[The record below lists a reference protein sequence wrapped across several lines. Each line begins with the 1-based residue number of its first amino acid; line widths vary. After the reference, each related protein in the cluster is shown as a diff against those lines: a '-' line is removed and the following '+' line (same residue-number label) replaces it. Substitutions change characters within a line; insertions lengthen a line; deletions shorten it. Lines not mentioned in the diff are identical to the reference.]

1 MRSAN
6 LHELLGVPIE
16 WIEPRKTKSDAMAL
30 ITVTKNKLEHGIL
43 ITPRGLMKVDS
54 KNYVIS
60 PLNNSKQQ
68 VSIMKKTRLLVTKT
82 FSAII
87 LLFLAASSLLIT
99 THVVQAKIVLT
110 ESMQPVINPGDLLVS
125 VSPRIIS
132 PQTGKVV
139 IYTGKKF
146 DGTVVASFAHRVIGG
161 DEKSGYIVKGDAND
175 QADVQRPTLSEI
187 EGVVLF
193 NVPKVGLLIN
203 PKTMSLLLVF
213 LLGIWFVAKGARAY
227 LK

>member
-60 PLNNSKQQ
+60 PLKNSETQ
-68 VSIMKKTRLLVTKT
+68 VSIFKKTRLLIAKT
-82 FSAII
+82 FSILI
-87 LLFLAASSLLIT
+87 LLLLATSSLLVT
-99 THVVQAKIVLT
+99 TNVVQAKIVLT

-125 VSPRIIS
+125 ISPRFNT
-132 PQTGKVV
+132 PQVGEVV

-161 DEKSGYIVKGDAND
+161 DESTGYIVKGDANE
-175 QADVQRPTLSEI
+175 QADVQRPILSEI

-193 NVPKVGLLIN
+193 SIPKVGLLFN
-203 PKTMSLLLVF
+203 PKTMTLFLVF
-213 LLGIWFVAKGARAY
+213 LLGIWFVANGVRAY

>member
-43 ITPRGLMKVDS
+43 ITPRGLMQVDS

-87 LLFLAASSLLIT
+87 LLFLAALSLLIT

-125 VSPRIIS
+125 VSPGLIS

-193 NVPKVGLLIN
+193 NVPKVGLLLN
-203 PKTMSLLLVF
+203 PKIMSLLLVF

>member
-54 KNYVIS
+54 RNYVLS
-60 PLNNSKQQ
+60 PLNNSEEQ
-68 VSIMKKTRLLVTKT
+68 VNILKKTTVLVTKT
-82 FSAII
+82 FSIII
-87 LLFLAASSLLIT
+87 LFMLAASSLLIT

-125 VSPRIIS
+125 VSPGLIS

-161 DEKSGYIVKGDAND
+161 NEKSGYIVKGDAND

-193 NVPKVGLLIN
+193 NVPKIGLLLN
-203 PKTMSLLLVF
+203 PKTISLLLVF
-213 LLGIWFVAKGARAY
+213 LLGIWFVAEGVRTY

>member
-60 PLNNSKQQ
+60 QLNNSETQ
-68 VSIMKKTRLLVTKT
+68 VSIFKKTRLLIAKT
-82 FSAII
+82 FSILI
-87 LLFLAASSLLIT
+87 LLLLATSSLLVT
-99 THVVQAKIVLT
+99 TNVVQAKIVLT

-125 VSPRIIS
+125 ISPRFNS
-132 PQTGKVV
+132 PQVGEVV

-161 DEKSGYIVKGDAND
+161 DESTGYIVKGDANE
-175 QADVQRPTLSEI
+175 QADVQRPILSEI

-193 NVPKVGLLIN
+193 SIPKVGLLFN
-203 PKTMSLLLVF
+203 PKTMTLFLVF
-213 LLGIWFVAKGARAY
+213 LLGIWFVANGARAY

>member
-60 PLNNSKQQ
+60 PLNNSETQ
-68 VSIMKKTRLLVTKT
+68 VSIFKKTRLLIAKT
-82 FSAII
+82 FSILI
-87 LLFLAASSLLIT
+87 LLLLATSSLLVT
-99 THVVQAKIVLT
+99 TNVIQAKIVLT

-125 VSPRIIS
+125 ISPRFNS
-132 PQTGKVV
+132 PQVGEVV

-161 DEKSGYIVKGDAND
+161 DESTGYIVKGDANE
-175 QADVQRPTLSEI
+175 QADVQRPILSEI

-193 NVPKVGLLIN
+193 SIPKVGLLFN
-203 PKTMSLLLVF
+203 PKTMTLFLVF
-213 LLGIWFVAKGARAY
+213 LLGIWFVANGARAY

>member
-43 ITPRGLMKVDS
+43 ITPRGLMQVDS

-82 FSAII
+82 FTAII
-87 LLFLAASSLLIT
+87 LLVLAALSLLIT

-125 VSPRIIS
+125 VSPGLIS

-193 NVPKVGLLIN
+193 NVPKVGLLLN

>member
-60 PLNNSKQQ
+60 PLKNSETQ
-68 VSIMKKTRLLVTKT
+68 VSIFKKTRLLIAKT
-82 FSAII
+82 FSTLI
-87 LLFLAASSLLIT
+87 LLLLATSSLLVT
-99 THVVQAKIVLT
+99 TNVVQAKIVLT

-125 VSPRIIS
+125 ISPRFNS
-132 PQTGKVV
+132 PQVGEVV

-161 DEKSGYIVKGDAND
+161 DESTGYIVKGDANE
-175 QADVQRPTLSEI
+175 QADVQRPILSEI

-193 NVPKVGLLIN
+193 SIPKVGLLFN
-203 PKTMSLLLVF
+203 PKTMTLFLVF
-213 LLGIWFVAKGARAY
+213 LLGIWFVANGARAY

>member
-43 ITPRGLMKVDS
+43 ITPRGLMEVDS
-54 KNYVIS
+54 RNYVLS
-60 PLNNSKQQ
+60 PLNSSEKKVN
-68 VSIMKKTRLLVTKT
+68 VVKKTSVLITKL
-82 FSAII
+82 FSII
-87 LLFLAASSLLIT
+87 LLLTAITSSLLIT
-99 THVVQAKIVLT
+99 TQIVQAKVVLT
-110 ESMQPVINPGDLLVS
+110 ESMQPAINPGDLLVS
-125 VSPRIIS
+125 VSPRFNS
-132 PQTGKVV
+132 PQIGEVV

-161 DEKSGYIVKGDAND
+161 DVSSGYIVKGDAND
-175 QADVQRPTLSEI
+175 LADVQRPIISEI

-193 NVPKVGLLIN
+193 NIPKVGLLLN
-203 PKTMSLLLVF
+203 PQTMSLLLVF
-213 LLGIWFVAKGARAY
+213 LIGIWFVAKGVRTF

>member
-43 ITPRGLMKVDS
+43 ITPRGLMEVDS
-54 KNYVIS
+54 RNYVLS
-60 PLNNSKQQ
+60 PLNSSEKKVN
-68 VSIMKKTRLLVTKT
+68 VIKKTTVLITKLFSIVLLLT
-82 FSAII
+82 AIT
-87 LLFLAASSLLIT
+87 SSLLIT
-99 THVVQAKIVLT
+99 TQIVQAKVVLT

-125 VSPRIIS
+125 VPPRFNS
-132 PQTGKVV
+132 PQIGEVV

-161 DEKSGYIVKGDAND
+161 DASSGYIVKGDAND
-175 QADVQRPTLSEI
+175 LADVQRPIISEI

-193 NVPKVGLLIN
+193 NIPKVGLLLN
-203 PKTMSLLLVF
+203 PQTMSLLLVF
-213 LLGIWFVAKGARAY
+213 LIGIWFVAKGVRTY

>member
-60 PLNNSKQQ
+60 PLKNSETQ
-68 VSIMKKTRLLVTKT
+68 VSIFKKTRLLIAKT
-82 FSAII
+82 FSILI
-87 LLFLAASSLLIT
+87 LLLLATSSLLVT
-99 THVVQAKIVLT
+99 TNVVQAKIVLT

-125 VSPRIIS
+125 ISPRFNS
-132 PQTGKVV
+132 PQVGEVV

-161 DEKSGYIVKGDAND
+161 DESTGYIVKGDANE
-175 QADVQRPTLSEI
+175 QADVQRPILSEI

-193 NVPKVGLLIN
+193 SIPKVGLLLN
-203 PKTMSLLLVF
+203 PKTMTLFLVF
-213 LLGIWFVAKGARAY
+213 LLGIWFVANGARAY

>member
-16 WIEPRKTKSDAMAL
+16 WIEPRKTKRDAMAL

-43 ITPRGLMKVDS
+43 ITPRGLMEVDS
-54 KNYVIS
+54 RNYVLS
-60 PLNNSKQQ
+60 PLNSSEKKVN
-68 VSIMKKTRLLVTKT
+68 VIKKTTVLITKLFSIVLLLT
-82 FSAII
+82 AIT
-87 LLFLAASSLLIT
+87 SSLLIT
-99 THVVQAKIVLT
+99 TQIVQAKVVLT

-125 VSPRIIS
+125 VSPRFNS
-132 PQTGKVV
+132 PQIGEVV

-161 DEKSGYIVKGDAND
+161 DVSSGYIVKGDAND
-175 QADVQRPTLSEI
+175 LADVQRPIISEI

-193 NVPKVGLLIN
+193 NIPKIGLLLN
-203 PKTMSLLLVF
+203 PQTMSLLLVF
-213 LLGIWFVAKGARAY
+213 LIGIWFVAKGVRTY

>member
-43 ITPRGLMKVDS
+43 ITPRGLMEVDS
-54 KNYVIS
+54 RNYVLS
-60 PLNNSKQQ
+60 PLNSSEKKVN
-68 VSIMKKTRLLVTKT
+68 VVKKTSVLITKLFSIVLLLT
-82 FSAII
+82 AIT
-87 LLFLAASSLLIT
+87 SSLLIT
-99 THVVQAKIVLT
+99 TQIVQAKVVLT

-125 VSPRIIS
+125 VSPRFNS
-132 PQTGKVV
+132 PQIGEVV

-161 DEKSGYIVKGDAND
+161 DVSSGYIVKGDAND
-175 QADVQRPTLSEI
+175 LADVQRPIISEI

-193 NVPKVGLLIN
+193 NIPKVGLLLN
-203 PKTMSLLLVF
+203 PQTMSLLLV
-213 LLGIWFVAKGARAY
+213 LLIGIWFVAKGVRTY

>member
-6 LHELLGVPIE
+6 LHKLLGVPIE

-68 VSIMKKTRLLVTKT
+68 VSIIKKTRLLVTKT
-82 FSAII
+82 FTAII
-87 LLFLAASSLLIT
+87 LLALAALSLLIT

-125 VSPRIIS
+125 VSPGLIS
-132 PQTGKVV
+132 PRQ
-139 IYTGKKF
+139 
-146 DGTVVASFAHRVIGG
+146 
-161 DEKSGYIVKGDAND
+161 VK
-175 QADVQRPTLSEI
+175 L
-187 EGVVLF
+187 
-193 NVPKVGLLIN
+193 
-203 PKTMSLLLVF
+203 
-213 LLGIWFVAKGARAY
+213 
-227 LK
+227 

>member
-43 ITPRGLMKVDS
+43 ITPRGLMQVDS

-82 FSAII
+82 FTAII
-87 LLFLAASSLLIT
+87 LLVLAALSLLIT

-125 VSPRIIS
+125 VSPGLIS

-139 IYTGKKF
+139 IYTAKKF

-193 NVPKVGLLIN
+193 NVPKVGLLLN

>member
-1 MRSAN
+1 MQ
-6 LHELLGVPIE
+6 
-16 WIEPRKTKSDAMAL
+16 
-30 ITVTKNKLEHGIL
+30 
-43 ITPRGLMKVDS
+43 VDS
-54 KNYVIS
+54 RNYVLS
-60 PLNNSKQQ
+60 PLNNSEEQLN
-68 VSIMKKTRLLVTKT
+68 ILKKTLVLVAKT
-82 FSAII
+82 FSVII
-87 LLFLAASSLLIT
+87 LFMLAASSLLIT

-125 VSPRIIS
+125 VSPGLIS

-193 NVPKVGLLIN
+193 NVPKVGLLLN

>member
-16 WIEPRKTKSDAMAL
+16 WIEPRKTNSDAMAL

-43 ITPRGLMKVDS
+43 ITPRGLMQVDS

-68 VSIMKKTRLLVTKT
+68 VSIMEKTRLLVTKT
-82 FSAII
+82 FTAII
-87 LLFLAASSLLIT
+87 LLVLAALSLLIT

-125 VSPRIIS
+125 VSPGLIS

-193 NVPKVGLLIN
+193 NVPKVGLLLN

>member
-43 ITPRGLMKVDS
+43 ITPRGLMQVDS
-54 KNYVIS
+54 RNYVLS
-60 PLNNSKQQ
+60 PLNNSEEQ
-68 VSIMKKTRLLVTKT
+68 VNILKKTTVLVAKT
-82 FSAII
+82 FSIII
-87 LLFLAASSLLIT
+87 LFMLAASSLLIT

-125 VSPRIIS
+125 VSPRFNS
-132 PQTGKVV
+132 PQMGDVV

-161 DEKSGYIVKGDAND
+161 DEKSGYLVKGDAND
-175 QADVQRPTLSEI
+175 QADVQRPIISEI

-193 NVPKVGLLIN
+193 NIPKVGLLLN
-203 PKTMSLLLVF
+203 PQTMSLLLVF
-213 LLGIWFVAKGARAY
+213 SIGIWFVAKGVRTY

>member
-60 PLNNSKQQ
+60 PLKNSETQ
-68 VSIMKKTRLLVTKT
+68 VSIFKKTRLLIAKT
-82 FSAII
+82 FSILI
-87 LLFLAASSLLIT
+87 LLLLATSSLLVMT
-99 THVVQAKIVLT
+99 NVVQAKIVLT

-125 VSPRIIS
+125 ISPRFNS
-132 PQTGKVV
+132 PQVGEVV

-161 DEKSGYIVKGDAND
+161 DESTGYIVKGDANE
-175 QADVQRPTLSEI
+175 QADVQRPILSEI

-193 NVPKVGLLIN
+193 SIPKVGLLLN
-203 PKTMSLLLVF
+203 PKAMTLFLVF
-213 LLGIWFVAKGARAY
+213 LLGIWFVANGVRAY

>member
-43 ITPRGLMKVDS
+43 ITPRGLMEVDS
-54 KNYVIS
+54 RNYVLS
-60 PLNNSKQQ
+60 PLNSSEKKVN
-68 VSIMKKTRLLVTKT
+68 VVKKTSVLITKLFSIVLLLT
-82 FSAII
+82 AIT
-87 LLFLAASSLLIT
+87 SSLLIT
-99 THVVQAKIVLT
+99 TQIVQAKVVLT

-125 VSPRIIS
+125 VPPRFNS
-132 PQTGKVV
+132 PQIGEVV

-161 DEKSGYIVKGDAND
+161 DVSSGYIVKGDAND
-175 QADVQRPTLSEI
+175 LADVQRPIISEI

-193 NVPKVGLLIN
+193 NIPKVGLLLN
-203 PKTMSLLLVF
+203 PQTMSLLLV
-213 LLGIWFVAKGARAY
+213 LLIGIWFVAKGVRTY

>member
-60 PLNNSKQQ
+60 PLNNSEEQ
-68 VSIMKKTRLLVTKT
+68 VNILKKTVMLVAKS
-82 FSAII
+82 FSFII
-87 LLFLAASSLLIT
+87 LFMLAASSLLIT

-125 VSPRIIS
+125 VPPRFNS
-132 PQTGKVV
+132 PQIGEVV

-161 DEKSGYIVKGDAND
+161 DASSGYIVKGDAND
-175 QADVQRPTLSEI
+175 LADVQRPIIAEI

-193 NVPKVGLLIN
+193 TIPKVGLLLN
-203 PKTMSLLLVF
+203 PQTMSLLLV
-213 LLGIWFVAKGARAY
+213 LLIGIWFVAKGVRTY

>member
-60 PLNNSKQQ
+60 PLNNSETQ
-68 VSIMKKTRLLVTKT
+68 VSIFKKTRLLIAKT
-82 FSAII
+82 FSILI
-87 LLFLAASSLLIT
+87 LLLLATSSLLVT
-99 THVVQAKIVLT
+99 TNVVQAKIVLT

-125 VSPRIIS
+125 ISPRFNS
-132 PQTGKVV
+132 PQVGEVV

-161 DEKSGYIVKGDAND
+161 DESTGYIVKGDANE
-175 QADVQRPTLSEI
+175 QADVQRPILSEI

-193 NVPKVGLLIN
+193 SIPKVGLLFN
-203 PKTMSLLLVF
+203 PKTMTLFLVF
-213 LLGIWFVAKGARAY
+213 FLGIWFVANGARAY

>member
-54 KNYVIS
+54 RNYVLS
-60 PLNNSKQQ
+60 PLNNSEEQ
-68 VSIMKKTRLLVTKT
+68 VNILKKTTVLVTKT
-82 FSAII
+82 FSIII
-87 LLFLAASSLLIT
+87 LFMLAASSLLIT

-125 VSPRIIS
+125 VSPGLIS

-193 NVPKVGLLIN
+193 NVPKIGLLLN
-203 PKTMSLLLVF
+203 PKTISLLLVF
-213 LLGIWFVAKGARAY
+213 LLGIWFVAEGVRTY

>member
-16 WIEPRKTKSDAMAL
+16 WIEPRKTKRDAMAL

-43 ITPRGLMKVDS
+43 ITPRGLMEVDS
-54 KNYVIS
+54 RNYVLS
-60 PLNNSKQQ
+60 PLNSSEKKVN
-68 VSIMKKTRLLVTKT
+68 VIKKTTVLITKLFSIVLLLT
-82 FSAII
+82 AIT
-87 LLFLAASSLLIT
+87 SSLLIT
-99 THVVQAKIVLT
+99 TQIVQAKVVLT

-125 VSPRIIS
+125 VSPRFNS
-132 PQTGKVV
+132 PQIGEVV

-161 DEKSGYIVKGDAND
+161 DVSSGYIVKGDAND
-175 QADVQRPTLSEI
+175 LADVQRPIISEI

-193 NVPKVGLLIN
+193 NIPKVGLLLN
-203 PKTMSLLLVF
+203 PQTMSLLLV
-213 LLGIWFVAKGARAY
+213 LLIGIWFVAKGVRTY

>member
-60 PLNNSKQQ
+60 PLKNSETQ
-68 VSIMKKTRLLVTKT
+68 VSIFKKTRLLIAKT
-82 FSAII
+82 FSILI
-87 LLFLAASSLLIT
+87 LLLLATSSLLVT
-99 THVVQAKIVLT
+99 TNVVQAKIVLT

-125 VSPRIIS
+125 ISPRFNS
-132 PQTGKVV
+132 PQVGEVV

-161 DEKSGYIVKGDAND
+161 DESTGYIVKGDANE
-175 QADVQRPTLSEI
+175 QADVQRPILSEI

-193 NVPKVGLLIN
+193 TIPKVGLLLN
-203 PKTMSLLLVF
+203 PQTMSLLLVF
-213 LLGIWFVAKGARAY
+213 LIGIWFVANGARAY

>member
-6 LHELLGVPIE
+6 LHELLGFPIE

-43 ITPRGLMKVDS
+43 ITPRGLMMVDS

-60 PLNNSKQQ
+60 PLNNSETQ
-68 VSIMKKTRLLVTKT
+68 VSIFKKTRLLIAKT
-82 FSAII
+82 FSILI
-87 LLFLAASSLLIT
+87 LLLLATSSLLVT
-99 THVVQAKIVLT
+99 TNVVQAKIVLT

-125 VSPRIIS
+125 ISPRFNS
-132 PQTGKVV
+132 PQVGEVV

-161 DEKSGYIVKGDAND
+161 DESTGYIVKGDANE
-175 QADVQRPTLSEI
+175 QADVQRPILSEI

-193 NVPKVGLLIN
+193 SIPKVGLLFN
-203 PKTMSLLLVF
+203 PKTMTLFLVF
-213 LLGIWFVAKGARAY
+213 LLGIWFVANGARAY

>member
-43 ITPRGLMKVDS
+43 ITPRGLMQVDS
-54 KNYVIS
+54 RNYVLS
-60 PLNNSKQQ
+60 PLNNSEEQLN
-68 VSIMKKTRLLVTKT
+68 ILKKTLVLVAKT
-82 FSAII
+82 FSVII
-87 LLFLAASSLLIT
+87 LFMLAASSLLIT

-125 VSPRIIS
+125 VSPGLIS

-193 NVPKVGLLIN
+193 NVPKVGLLLN

>member
-43 ITPRGLMKVDS
+43 ITPRGLMEVDS
-54 KNYVIS
+54 RNYVLS
-60 PLNNSKQQ
+60 PLNSSEKKVN
-68 VSIMKKTRLLVTKT
+68 VVKKTSVLITKLFSIVLLLT
-82 FSAII
+82 AIT
-87 LLFLAASSLLIT
+87 SSLLIT
-99 THVVQAKIVLT
+99 TQIVQAKVVLT

-125 VSPRIIS
+125 VSPRFNS
-132 PQTGKVV
+132 PQIGEVV

-161 DEKSGYIVKGDAND
+161 DVSSGYIVKGDAND
-175 QADVQRPTLSEI
+175 LADVQRPIISEI

-193 NVPKVGLLIN
+193 NIPKVGLLLN
-203 PKTMSLLLVF
+203 PQTMSLLLVF
-213 LLGIWFVAKGARAY
+213 LIGIWFVAKGVRTF

>member
-1 MRSAN
+1 
-6 LHELLGVPIE
+6 LL
-16 WIEPRKTKSDAMAL
+16 L
-30 ITVTKNKLEHGIL
+30 
-43 ITPRGLMKVDS
+43 
-54 KNYVIS
+54 
-60 PLNNSKQQ
+60 
-68 VSIMKKTRLLVTKT
+68 
-82 FSAII
+82 
-87 LLFLAASSLLIT
+87 LAASSLLIT

>member
-54 KNYVIS
+54 RNYVLS
-60 PLNNSKQQ
+60 PLNNSEEQ
-68 VSIMKKTRLLVTKT
+68 VNILKKTIVLVAKT
-82 FSAII
+82 FSIII
-87 LLFLAASSLLIT
+87 LFMLAASSLLIT

-125 VSPRIIS
+125 VSPRINS
-132 PQTGKVV
+132 PQMGDVV

-161 DEKSGYIVKGDAND
+161 DEKSGYLVKGDAND
-175 QADVQRPTLSEI
+175 QADVQRPIISEI

-193 NVPKVGLLIN
+193 NIPKVGLLLN
-203 PKTMSLLLVF
+203 PQTMSLLLVF
-213 LLGIWFVAKGARAY
+213 LIGIWFVAKGVRTY

>member
-43 ITPRGLMKVDS
+43 ITPRGLMQVDS

-60 PLNNSKQQ
+60 PLSNSDKQ
-68 VSIMKKTRLLVTKT
+68 VSIMKKTRFLFIKT
-82 FSAII
+82 FSTII
-87 LLFLAASSLLIT
+87 LLLLAASSLLIT

-193 NVPKVGLLIN
+193 NVPKVGLLLN

>member
-60 PLNNSKQQ
+60 PLNNSEEQ
-68 VSIMKKTRLLVTKT
+68 VNILKKTLVLVAKI
-82 FSAII
+82 FSIII
-87 LLFLAASSLLIT
+87 LFMLAASSLLIT

-125 VSPRIIS
+125 VSPQFNS
-132 PQTGKVV
+132 PQMGDVV

-161 DEKSGYIVKGDAND
+161 DEKSGYLVKGDAND
-175 QADVQRPTLSEI
+175 QADVQRPIISEI

-193 NVPKVGLLIN
+193 NIPKVGLLLN
-203 PKTMSLLLVF
+203 PQTMSLLLVF
-213 LLGIWFVAKGARAY
+213 LIGIWFVAKGVRTY

>member
-43 ITPRGLMKVDS
+43 ITPRGLMQVDS
-54 KNYVIS
+54 RNYVLS
-60 PLNNSKQQ
+60 PLNNSEEQLN
-68 VSIMKKTRLLVTKT
+68 ILKKTLVLVAKT
-82 FSAII
+82 FSVII
-87 LLFLAASSLLIT
+87 LFMLAASSLLIT

-125 VSPRIIS
+125 VSPGLIS

-193 NVPKVGLLIN
+193 YVPKVGLLLN
-203 PKTMSLLLVF
+203 PKTISLLLVF